1 MSILGLESYYGR
13 NQGSINT
20 IQAVSTLAFDRRRS
34 EFYKKQLIARQDQV
48 KQAILQG
55 VKDWE
60 EYRHL
65 TGKLHALEQEVQ
77 ELTDLLKKTEL
88 EDE

>member
-1 MSILGLESYYGR
+1 MRIENFFTY
-13 NQGSINT
+13 
-20 IQAVSTLAFDRRRS
+20 
-34 EFYKKQLIARQDQV
+34 YKKQLIARQAQV

-60 EYRHL
+60 EYRYL
-65 TGKLHALEQEVQ
+65 TGKLHALEEEVQ

>member
-1 MSILGLESYYGR
+1 MRLENFFTYYK
-13 NQGSINT
+13 Q
-20 IQAVSTLAFDRRRS
+20 
-34 EFYKKQLIARQDQV
+34 QLISRQDQV

-60 EYRHL
+60 EYRYL

>member
-1 MSILGLESYYGR
+1 MRLENFFTY
-13 NQGSINT
+13 
-20 IQAVSTLAFDRRRS
+20 
-34 EFYKKQLIARQDQV
+34 YKKELISRQEQV
-48 KQAILQG
+48 KSAILQG
-55 VKDWE
+55 VKNWD
-60 EYRHL
+60 EYRSL

>member
-1 MSILGLESYYGR
+1 MRLENFFTY
-13 NQGSINT
+13 
-20 IQAVSTLAFDRRRS
+20 
-34 EFYKKQLIARQDQV
+34 YKKQLIARQEQV

-55 VKDWE
+55 GKDWD
-60 EYRHL
+60 EYRYL
-65 TGKLHALEQEVQ
+65 TGKLHALEQEGQ

>member
-1 MSILGLESYYGR
+1 MRLENFFTY
-13 NQGSINT
+13 
-20 IQAVSTLAFDRRRS
+20 
-34 EFYKKQLIARQDQV
+34 YKKELISRQEQV

-55 VKDWE
+55 VKDWD
-60 EYRHL
+60 EYRYL
-65 TGKLHALEQEVQ
+65 TGKLHALEQEGQ